1 MFVKNDIMRDMQIV
15 LGGEIREV
23 YVTKKRIRNLIL
35 RVEEDGSL
43 KVSCP
48 YGVDEKQIKDFIYE
62 KADWIIKNEK
72 RQVKKTNEILTGSN
86 GTATWLGETYPV
98 EMHMSNTDKIF
109 FYEDKLVYYL
119 KDMSKKHIDEVFY
132 KYAKKE
138 LFKILTDKRTFLDEA
153 ICKEN
158 GKPYPYI
165 TIRMMT
171 SRWGSCS
178 PQRSHISM
186 STRLIHYPI
195 ECIHYVL
202 IHEYSHIL
210 EANHSKAFYN
220 VVRKYMPDY
229 KKYEKMLNY

>member
-1 MFVKNDIMRDMQIV
+1 MKVFIAGIERN
-15 LGGEIREV
+15 
-23 YVTKKRIRNLIL
+23 VTIQKKRIRNIIL
-35 RVEEDGSL
+35 RIEEDGNL

-48 YGVDEKQIKDFIYE
+48 YYVGEEDVKRFIYE
-62 KADWIIKNEK
+62 KSDWIMKNTITLN
-72 RQVKKTNEILTGSN
+72 KKHHEILTGST
-86 GTATWLGETYPV
+86 GEATWLGKKYPV
-98 EMHMSNTDKIF
+98 ELHPSSSDKIF

-138 LFKILTDKRTFLDEA
+138 LFKIITEKRTFLDES

-158 GKPYPYI
+158 GKEYPYI
-165 TIRMMT
+165 TIRMMKT
-171 SRWGSCS
+171 QWGSCS
-178 PQRSHISM
+178 PHRSHISM

-202 IHEYSHIL
+202 IHEYSHL
-210 EANHSKAFYN
+210 LVANHSKAFYD

-229 KKYEKMLNY
+229 KKYEKVLNH